1 MVSLLRI
8 PLPGLPSFRQPNVA
22 LGSHYSVGL
31 REIKKKELKFR
42 IMLRSTVIPTEKKRE
57 PLDTVGSVI
66 KYVLSINI
74 EALWFR
80 ELTTQLE

>member
-1 MVSLLRI
+1 
-8 PLPGLPSFRQPNVA
+8 
-22 LGSHYSVGL
+22 L